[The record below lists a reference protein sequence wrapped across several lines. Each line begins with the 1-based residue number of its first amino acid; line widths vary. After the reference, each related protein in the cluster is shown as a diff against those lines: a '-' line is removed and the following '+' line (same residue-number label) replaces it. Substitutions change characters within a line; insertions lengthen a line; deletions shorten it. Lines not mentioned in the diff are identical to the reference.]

1 MTHGIVDMC
10 WQYVAICGMLV
21 GKWSPRASAWEH
33 QSIAILQSK
42 SMGILLNANIA
53 RKIDKLRVQMLLVF
67 PVMMGEGSD
76 WMDDKISEWW
86 KKTSRIMGGLMS
98 RVRSNFSSSA
108 SRNCSKKNCAQQCT
122 SCHGSSRWHTCST
135 TMDGWHATSCLWWG
149 Y

>member
-1 MTHGIVDMC
+1 
-10 WQYVAICGMLV
+10 MLV

-76 WMDDKISEWW
+76 WMDDKIAETCQSPKCGDTFISGCPFEEIDYN
-86 KKTSRIMGGLMS
+86 KIG
-98 RVRSNFSSSA
+98 
-108 SRNCSKKNCAQQCT
+108 
-122 SCHGSSRWHTCST
+122 HGNANHNVLRHE
-135 TMDGWHATSCLWWG
+135 L
-149 Y
+149 